1 VSNLL
6 ASLAL
11 VSLLLVMSSSHS
23 LPTRLSLTALEA
35 VVNAVVITELDGT
48 IRWVNPAFTRLT
60 GYAPAEAI
68 GRNPRLLKSG
78 AHDASFYQE
87 LWRTILS
94 GSVWS
99 GEIINRRKDGSTY
112 VEEQTITP
120 VRDTRGAIS
129 HFIAIKQDI
138 TSRRRLQNDLQD
150 SELRFRRLFETARD
164 GILLLEADTGEIT
177 EANPSLVEMLGYP
190 RAEILGKKLW
200 EIGAFANVDA
210 CRAIFQE
217 LQARG
222 YIRYDNLA
230 LQSKTGQPIN
240 VEFVSSTYQ
249 VDGHKVIQCNIRD
262 ISVRI
267 MAEEGLRATYEKLAG
282 WVNELE
288 QRHREMAVLN
298 DMGDLLHAC
307 VTVENVYAVI
317 RQFAPQIL
325 PTEEGLLG
333 ILNAPRNLIQPT
345 VTWGGS
351 ATSLSEH
358 SFPAD
363 KCWALRHGRL
373 HWVEATPT
381 GLLCELC
388 AHLSLPAPS
397 ASVCVPLSA
406 QNETIGL
413 LHVSMPHSEPGR
425 LLESKRQLAETLARH
440 IELAL
445 ANLRLRETLRAQSIR
460 DPLTGLFNRRYME
473 ESLALEVARAAR
485 SGEPLSII
493 MLDVDHFKA
502 VNDTFGHE
510 AGDVLLRELGQLVQT
525 RIRAGDIACRYGGE
539 EFTLIVPNAAL
550 ETAVQRA
557 EQLRK
562 LATQLTTEYQGRL
575 LGPIT
580 VSFGIAAFPAHGSS
594 QEALLRAADAALY
607 RAKAEGRDRVIVA
620 Q

>member
-1 VSNLL
+1 M
-6 ASLAL
+6 
-11 VSLLLVMSSSHS
+11 MSFSHS
-23 LPTRLSLTALEA
+23 LPARLSLTALEA
-35 VVNAVVITELDGT
+35 AANAVVITELDGA

-60 GYAPAEAI
+60 GYAPAEVI

-112 VEEQTITP
+112 IEEQTITP
-120 VRDTRGAIS
+120 VRDTQGGIS
-129 HFIAIKQDI
+129 HFIAIKQDV
-138 TSRRRLQNDLQD
+138 TSRKRLQNDLQD

-164 GILLLEADTGEIT
+164 GILLLEADTGDIT

-200 EIGAFANVDA
+200 EIGAFTDVEA

-230 LQSKTGQPIN
+230 LQTRTGQLIS
-240 VEFVSSTYQ
+240 VEFVSNTYQ
-249 VDGHKVIQCNIRD
+249 VDHHRVIQCNIRD
-262 ISVRI
+262 TSVRAQ
-267 MAEEGLRATYEKLAG
+267 AEETLRTAHEKLAG
-282 WVNELE
+282 WVSELE

-307 VTVENVYAVI
+307 VTVENAYAVI
-317 RQFAPQIL
+317 RQFAPQIFAA
-325 PTEEGLLG
+325 EEGLLG

-345 VTWGGS
+345 VMWGES

-363 KCWALRHGRL
+363 ECWALRRGRL
-373 HWVEATPT
+373 HWVETTHT
-381 GLLCELC
+381 GLLC
-388 AHLSLPAPS
+388 AHLSQPAPS
-397 ASVCVPLSA
+397 AYVCVPLSA

-413 LHVSMPHSEPGR
+413 LHVSMPHPEPGR
-425 LLESKRQLAETLARH
+425 LIEWKRQLAGTLARH

-445 ANLRLRETLRAQSIR
+445 ANLHLRETLRTQSIR

-485 SGEPLSII
+485 NRQPLTII

-525 RIRAGDIACRYGGE
+525 HIRAGDIACRYGGE
-539 EFTLIVPNAAL
+539 EFTLIVPNTSL

-557 EQLRK
+557 EQLRE
-562 LATQLTTEYQGRL
+562 LAGQLSAEYQGRL
-575 LGPIT
+575 LRPVTI
-580 VSFGIAAFPAHGSS
+580 SFGIAIFPAHGSS
-594 QEALLRAADAALY
+594 EEALLRAADAALY

-620 Q
+620 NEQDRP